1 MKLTSFRLK
10 DQMHLKDL
18 EEAGLLPPDTEAGL
32 PPILRERLA
41 QVRAH
46 K

>member
-10 DQMHLKDL
+10 DQTHVKDL
-18 EEAGLLPPDTEAGL
+18 DEQKLITPEIEAGLSPLL
-32 PPILRERLA
+32 FERLA

-46 K
+46 E